1 MEARLYTAK
10 QMSEI
15 VCFKRTNLMAMNKVN
30 E

>member
-1 MEARLYTAK
+1 MEVRLYTAK

-15 VCFKRTNLMAMNKVN
+15 VYFKRTNLMAMNKVN